1 MSNVQVKFDNEN
13 NPTCLTFTP
22 KQLPINQSP
31 NAQKITWNLAGKLN
45 SGGKFVA
52 NSLVFKDGRPSCMTA
67 PVYST
72 DGKQVSLDDTDNNAS
87 GEWDYSLTVLWNGKT
102 YSPSAD
108 DNPENGTGSP
118 SIRNK

>member
-1 MSNVQVKFDNEN
+1 
-13 NPTCLTFTP
+13 
-22 KQLPINQSP
+22 
-31 NAQKITWNLAGKLN
+31 
-45 SGGKFVA
+45 
-52 NSLVFKDGRPSCMTA
+52 MTA